1 MRDASLIFAA
11 SALLVAILACSRTDV
26 PITVRPLSA
35 ADESSA
41 SPIASTEPTALPTEI
56 PIPDQ
61 LPTSIPTP
69 EPTPV
74 AFTGDQ
80 IQAGLVVLRISK
92 IGVQS
97 PLERAEELM
106 GSSGPAFTKPDTNPL
121 WVPGWGAEI
130 GREGVALI
138 YGHRQWGPVPKV
150 FTALD
155 RMGNGDIISVTG
167 GGETLTFA
175 VTDVVVVYPDEFW
188 ETFFRYDD
196 QALQEE
202 RVQIALVTCTPWG
215 TDRQRLIV
223 FAEII
228 QEEVPIIGLT
238 ELE

>member
-1 MRDASLIFAA
+1 MRAASPIFAA
-11 SALLVAILACSRTDV
+11 SALLIAILACSRADA
-26 PITVRPLSA
+26 PITAGPLSVT
-35 ADESSA
+35 DELSA
-41 SPIASTEPTALPTEI
+41 SPITPTEPTALPTET
-56 PIPDQ
+56 PITTQ
-61 LPTSIPTP
+61 LPTSMPTP
-69 EPTPV
+69 EPAPV

-80 IQAGLVVLRISK
+80 IQAGLVVLRIPE
-92 IGVQS
+92 IRVQAS
-97 PLERAEELM
+97 LERAEELM
-106 GSSGPAFTKPDTNPL
+106 GSNGPAFTKPDANPL

-155 RMGNGDIISVTG
+155 QLENGDLISVTS
-167 GGETLTFA
+167 GGETLIFA
-175 VTDVVVVYPDEFW
+175 VTDVVVIYPDEFW

-223 FAEII
+223 FAEMI
-228 QEEVPIIGLT
+228 QEEVRIGHT